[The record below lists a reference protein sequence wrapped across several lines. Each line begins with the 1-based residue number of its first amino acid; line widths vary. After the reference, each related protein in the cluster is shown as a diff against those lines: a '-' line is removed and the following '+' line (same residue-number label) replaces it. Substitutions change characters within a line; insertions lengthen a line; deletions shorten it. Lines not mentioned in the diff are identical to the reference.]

1 MHGPG
6 LKKWPVLWNVPPHVL
21 CSALLSHS
29 CWHARMAVALIVSH
43 QHYLSGML
51 PVTHWLQAK
60 VSDLLAQPAVTST
73 SSRTKVS
80 LNIQIN
86 HENKARLHVGVNKTH
101 GVFLSLASYF
111 LFVIL
116 LETVSKTS
124 FDVTHI
130 HIFYVSCFHFP
141 NMFIKKCSQGNGP
154 CGRNFCFG
162 GRIPELEV
170 FASRMWKLKEITM
183 TGARD
188 LSQGVRREN
197 LQSGHETVQAKAM
210 NL

>member
-1 MHGPG
+1 M
-6 LKKWPVLWNVPPHVL
+6 KWPVLWNVPPHIL
-21 CSALLSHS
+21 CSDSLSHS
-29 CWHARMAVALIVSH
+29 CWHVRMAVALIVSH
-43 QHYLSGML
+43 WHYLPGML

-60 VSDLLAQPAVTST
+60 VSNLLAQPAVTRT
-73 SSRTKVS
+73 SSRTEVS
-80 LNIQIN
+80 LNIQIH
-86 HENKARLHVGVNKTH
+86 HENKDWLHAGVNKTH
-101 GVFLSLASYF
+101 GVFLSLESYF

-116 LETVSKTS
+116 LETPSKFS
-124 FDVTHI
+124 FDVTRI

-141 NMFIKKCSQGNGP
+141 NMFIKKCFQGNGP

-188 LSQGVRREN
+188 LSQGIRT
-197 LQSGHETVQAKAM
+197 QKFTVWPWDSPG
-210 NL
+210 